1 MGFVES
7 VKKGIALFGDSLSE
21 MVETS
26 KERFVQIVMYLLVG
40 GIVSLA
46 GWIAGGVLGV
56 GAYYVLGDI
65 GGEAVAVAI
74 GALLALIPIFIATVY
89 SFSTTLAA
97 NQYIYFGK
105 KVDYFEKGNVSLS
118 FRWILLCFG
127 VLVALIVL
135 IAAVFA
141 VLILAGGE
149 LAGLVMVVLVMG
161 IMAAAVI
168 GIFVVGLALYY
179 VTQEMAMGRLG
190 PMDAIKGSFNLMK
203 KNFWETIVFAVVMA
217 ILMMLFQ
224 LLLRAIGYG
233 VGLAGMINPILL
245 LILLLVFLLFSL
257 AAGLAVES
265 AATILKV
272 RFYKKIARTKRAA

>member
-1 MGFVES
+1 MGFVKS
-7 VKKGIALFGDSLSE
+7 VKRGMSLFGDSLGE
-21 MVETS
+21 VFGTP
-26 KERFVQIVMYLLVG
+26 KKRFIQIVMYLLVG

-46 GWIAGGVLGV
+46 GWVAGAILGV
-56 GAYYVLGDI
+56 GAYYVLGGI
-65 GGEAVAVAI
+65 GGEAVAVAV
-74 GALLALIPIFIATVY
+74 GALLALIPIFVSTVY

-105 KVDYFEKGNVSLS
+105 KVEYFEKGNVSLA
-118 FRWILLCFG
+118 FRWILFWFG

-141 VLILAGGE
+141 A
-149 LAGLVMVVLVMG
+149 LVMVGGGLAGVAMMVLVMAM
-161 IMAAAVI
+161 MAAAVI

-179 VTQEMAMGRLG
+179 VTQEMAMDRLG

-203 KNFWETIVFAVVMA
+203 KNFWETIVFAVILA